1 MRRLLLSSFLSKVVL
16 RPDFFGFGFV
26 LILLFVCLRCLCANF
41 ASRSPLAASL

>member
-26 LILLFVCLRCLCANF
+26 LRFACACSVVFFREF